1 MSNQEKPTP
10 ANHANS
16 AKQEGG
22 LAPLAELAGGAD
34 NTAKNSGIGKP
45 FKKGQSGNPAGRP
58 KGARNKLSEALLG
71 KLLDD
76 FNEYGEEAI
85 ERVRKS
91 DPEGYLKILAALVAK
106 VPMAEVNVSNNMLV
120 SNNRVMIVTDH
131 GSDEEWEAKLQKQQQ
146 ALIEEAHG
154 PATDVPSK
162 T

>member
-1 MSNQEKPTP
+1 MSNRDKPTP

-16 AKQEGG
+16 AKLEGG
-22 LAPLAELAGGAD
+22 LAPLAGLAEDAD
-34 NTAKNSGIGKP
+34 NTAENSGIGKP

-76 FNEYGEEAI
+76 FNEHGEEAI
-85 ERVRKS
+85 VQVRKS

-106 VPMAEVNVSNNMLV
+106 VPTAEVNVNNNTLV

-131 GSDEEWEAKLQKQQQ
+131 GTDEEWEAKLRKQQQ
-146 ALIEEAHG
+146 ALIE
-154 PATDVPSK
+154 DI
-162 T
+162 